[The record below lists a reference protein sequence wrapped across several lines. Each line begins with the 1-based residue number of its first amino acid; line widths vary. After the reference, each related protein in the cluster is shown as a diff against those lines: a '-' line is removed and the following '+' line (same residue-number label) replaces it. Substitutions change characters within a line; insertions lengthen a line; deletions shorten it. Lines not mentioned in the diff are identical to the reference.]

1 VDAVRNGKA
10 QTREDKQP
18 TRLACFF
25 ALNRICISNIIR
37 FAASC

>member
-1 VDAVRNGKA
+1 VRNEEA
-10 QTREDKQP
+10 EIREGLFLI
-18 TRLACFF
+18 RLACFF